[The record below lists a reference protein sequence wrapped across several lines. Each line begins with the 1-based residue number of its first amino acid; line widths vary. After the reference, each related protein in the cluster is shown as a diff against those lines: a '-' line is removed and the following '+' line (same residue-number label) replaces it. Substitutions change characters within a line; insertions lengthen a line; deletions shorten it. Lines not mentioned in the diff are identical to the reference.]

1 MNIVK
6 IQTDLLKDA
15 LNGKAHKWF
24 IQHTASDVLIL
35 TEYQMYAI
43 DHKEYVLNTGKLYE
57 LGVKDLTTAERLLD
71 GYKNAKPLVKTPLKR
86 VVDKYTCIELK
97 LGEES
102 IYLNEALLK
111 NYDKNVEFEGTSAK
125 APVYLYEGEILVGLV
140 LPVRVV

>member
-43 DHKEYVLNTGKLYE
+43 DHKDYMLNTNQLYE
-57 LGVKDLTTAERLLD
+57 LGVKSLTIAEKLLD
-71 GYKNAKPLVKTPLKR
+71 DYENAKPLVKTPVKR
-86 VVDKYTCIELK
+86 VIDKRTCIELK

-102 IYLNEALLK
+102 IYLDEALLK
-111 NYDKNVEFEGTSAK
+111 LYDKNVEFEGTGAK
-125 APVYLYEGEILVGLV
+125 APVYLYEGELLVGLV
-140 LPVRVV
+140 LPVRVA